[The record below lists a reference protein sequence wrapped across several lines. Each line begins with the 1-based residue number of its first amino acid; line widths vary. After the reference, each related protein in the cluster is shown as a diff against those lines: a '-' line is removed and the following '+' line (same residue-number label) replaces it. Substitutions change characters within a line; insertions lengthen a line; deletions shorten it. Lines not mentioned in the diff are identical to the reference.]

1 MLTRNSE
8 TGGELEEH
16 NPKVSEI
23 HSKKIFSTIKGWIL
37 TRSLQGSLKI
47 KIFQSNQGDQSK
59 ELFVSVFTAEGHV
72 KYSLQ
77 QIIMPG

>member
-23 HSKKIFSTIKGWIL
+23 HSRKVFSTIKGWIL
-37 TRSLQGSLKI
+37 ASQQGYLKI
-47 KIFQSNQGDQSK
+47 KIFQSNQGW
-59 ELFVSVFTAEGHV
+59 
-72 KYSLQ
+72 
-77 QIIMPG
+77 